1 MKRTL
6 DGTGIL
12 SGTWDDDEME
22 REREEDR
29 QKEVAA
35 AERAADQE
43 AVKHKLETV
52 IVGYLKAHIA
62 AELQD
67 QKKPETN
74 TQSREAFLRFKTYCA
89 KFDLDHLPASP
100 QIVAGFLVSEIDQG
114 RQHLNGLIKTISE
127 THLRCD
133 LHDPTGDLLVRALL
147 RLASD
152 EPQQK
157 ETDNG

>member
-22 REREEDR
+22 RERELER
-29 QKEVAA
+29 QNEVAA
-35 AERAADQE
+35 AERLADQE

-52 IVGYLKAHIA
+52 IAAALKDHIA

-67 QKKPETN
+67 QKRPGTN
-74 TQSREAFLRFKTYCA
+74 TQSREDFKRFRAYCTRL
-89 KFDLDHLPASP
+89 DLPALPASP
-100 QIVAGFLVSEIDQG
+100 QAVAGFLVSELDQG
-114 RQHLNGLIKTISE
+114 RPHLDSLIKTISE

-133 LHDPTGDLLVRALL
+133 LHDPTSDLLVRALL

-152 EPQQK
+152 EPQQQK
-157 ETDNG
+157 ETD